1 MAAHGDS
8 ADAGLP
14 GGREG
19 SRPSLQ
25 HVVNV
30 QGMRLATVLASFGQS
45 VDIAFWNTRAWTY
58 QERLLSHRRLYFT
71 CNQVFFDCEHGQYR
85 EDMLIEPHTVTGADV
100 VLYDTDPSSGTR
112 HTLVYH
118 KKLNLHVYEE
128 TLVEYTRR
136 NLSYEEDILN
146 AFQGVASPMAR
157 HIFNNSPVL
166 FGIPQ
171 CLLDVALLWQPA
183 GPLRR
188 RQRTSLHASA
198 FPSWSWVGWVGRF
211 ELDWYSNLS
220 ERTQSRVIWLNANGT
235 NLALE
240 SEWTG
245 RPDPKWSQWPT
256 WERHVAE
263 GQFVYYTKK
272 GGDAET
278 WFCHPIPDLFDPQPS
293 PINFQTGNL
302 HLRAEIARL
311 TVKETHSGRWSESPS
326 CKEGDHDKC
335 ELSILDSDGIRAGIV
350 YVDGNTFRKLLPGLH
365 YFIKLSQ
372 TTFSHAD
379 SDPAWDENTES
390 YSGKPGGPPINPMP
404 PLDAEDELFDQTR
417 YDPNIC
423 WCLYNVL
430 MIEWQNGMAYRAG
443 VGQVHIYAFDGA
455 SPQWEK
461 IVLA

>member
-1 MAAHGDS
+1 
-8 ADAGLP
+8 
-14 GGREG
+14 
-19 SRPSLQ
+19 
-25 HVVNV
+25 
-30 QGMRLATVLASFGQS
+30 
-45 VDIAFWNTRAWTY
+45 
-58 QERLLSHRRLYFT
+58 
-71 CNQVFFDCEHGQYR
+71 
-85 EDMLIEPHTVTGADV
+85 
-100 VLYDTDPSSGTR
+100 
-112 HTLVYH
+112 VYH
-118 KKLNLHVYEE
+118 KKLNLHVYEDA
-128 TLVEYTRR
+128 LVEYTRR

-146 AFQGVASPMAR
+146 AFQGVASLMAR
-157 HIFNNSPVL
+157 RIFNNSPVL

-188 RQRTSLHASA
+188 RHRTSLHASA
-198 FPSWSWVGWVGRF
+198 FPNWSWVGWVGRF

-365 YFIKLSQ
+365 VRLVFRPQKLRTEIEKSRNAILATSIK
-372 TTFSHAD
+372 
-379 SDPAWDENTES
+379 N
-390 YSGKPGGPPINPMP
+390 SG
-404 PLDAEDELFDQTR
+404 FT
-417 YDPNIC
+417 
-423 WCLYNVL
+423 V
-430 MIEWQNGMAYRAG
+430 QN
-443 VGQVHIYAFDGA
+443 
-455 SPQWEK
+455 S
-461 IVLA
+461 L